1 MIVSSGDGNVN
12 SVNSAVSA
20 LDRLIP
26 RRRSQ
31 KIGTFGFSDRLVRA
45 GSFVYAAPVLIAFMI
60 DRIGG
65 TRTIVSHLDAHTVEK
80 VEGLTVESGCGLSG
94 DECQFF

>member
-1 MIVSSGDGNVN
+1 M
-12 SVNSAVSA
+12 
-20 LDRLIP
+20 
-26 RRRSQ
+26 
-31 KIGTFGFSDRLVRA
+31 
-45 GSFVYAAPVLIAFMI
+45 YAAPVLVAFMI

-65 TRTIVSHLDAHTVEK
+65 TRTIVSHLDVHTVEK

>member
-1 MIVSSGDGNVN
+1 MRCQRSIDSS
-12 SVNSAVSA
+12 
-20 LDRLIP
+20 P

-31 KIGTFGFSDRLVRA
+31 KIGTFDFSDRLVHA
-45 GSFVYAAPVLIAFMI
+45 GSFIYAAPVLIAFMS